1 NEQSDGPDDV
11 IDPRGATWFFINE
24 KIHNTNP
31 GQKKQGPERK
41 SGTEKFHAD
50 VFPLL
55 IVNEVSLTGNGSDAV
70 F

>member
-1 NEQSDGPDDV
+1 VFHNRDRFRCQTMIDSDA
-11 IDPRGATWFFINE
+11 ILQ
-24 KIHNTNP
+24 HNTNP